1 MSEITATRIK
11 HRGKVAIRVSGIT
24 REGCGARLPAGVSR
38 PGVAPLIDGTVIL
51 GGARADRCDWVIV
64 VSKDAAC
71 WSSIDEAGAEV
82 WVDVPVGVSVHGA
95 RACEA
100 AAYAEAS
107 RLPGGRVIK
116 VQD

>member
-1 MSEITATRIK
+1 MNEVTATRIK
-11 HRGKVAIRVSGIT
+11 HRGKTAIRVSGVT

-38 PGVAPLIDGTVIL
+38 PGMAAIIDSAVIL

-64 VSKDAAC
+64 VKKDAAR
-71 WSSIDEAGAEV
+71 WVSLDEAGAEV
-82 WVDVPVGVSVHGA
+82 WTDVPAGLSVHGV